1 MQVRGGPKTVVT
13 IYLTSKKAKRCLL
26 ICRGSN
32 QVKGKSKSRVS
43 SGRREQSV
51 TAAPRLTANRAA
63 CAALSPPPAVRS
75 RRAQVTKPSTRKRE
89 QLTDHQN
96 AVPLLNLVE
105 AVPL

>member
-51 TAAPRLTANRAA
+51 TAAPRFASRESADELA
-63 CAALSPPPAVRS
+63 CCIPGSPCKSLSHS
-75 RRAQVTKPSTRKRE
+75 LSE
-89 QLTDHQN
+89 
-96 AVPLLNLVE
+96 
-105 AVPL
+105 